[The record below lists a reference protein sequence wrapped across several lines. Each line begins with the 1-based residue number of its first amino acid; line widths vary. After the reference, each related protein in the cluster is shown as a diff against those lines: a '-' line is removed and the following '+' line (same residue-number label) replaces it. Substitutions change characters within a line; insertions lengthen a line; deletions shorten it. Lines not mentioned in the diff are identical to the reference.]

1 MGGLINGRHT
11 QDGLYVST
19 TSSIIDG
26 SKNENL
32 LTEGDDKIEEES
44 KEETQNEIEEDDLDD
59 MNEDE

>member
-11 QDGLYVST
+11 QDGLYVSA
-19 TSSIIDG
+19 TSSIIDA

-44 KEETQNEIEEDDLDD
+44 KEETQNEIEEDDLGD
-59 MNEDE
+59 MKEDE